1 MGFLLK
7 SFSNQ
12 GFTLIE
18 IVIVIVIILIIG
30 GVSAPG
36 IISYQE
42 SQNRER
48 FFNQLENEIKSAQ
61 IDAMTKDIEIRVS
74 FNANTKTLAFCQ
86 GTNFGTCV
94 NLNYPNTITSFKI
107 LNGTTEITNFF
118 INSQGNTALS
128 LTATVFTNLTFEIKV
143 GSQTINVALN
153 RFGGVI
159 RWEI

>member
-1 MGFLLK
+1 MGFILK

-74 FNANTKTLAFCQ
+74 FNDTTKTLSFCQ

-94 NLNYPNTITSFKI
+94 KLNYPNTITSFKI
-107 LNGTTEITNFF
+107 LNGTSEITNFF
-118 INSQGNTALS
+118 INSQGNTALTLNS
-128 LTATVFTNLTFEIKV
+128 VAFTDLRFETKA
-143 GSQTINVALN
+143 GSQTINVNLN
-153 RFGGVI
+153 KFGGVI
-159 RWEI
+159 R